1 MYAITPTQTRICFG
15 CFFSAAFS
23 YFDILSGY
31 ELYLNK
37 DSLKK
42 SDDMLSSST
51 WTEKNKNSSPTL

>member
-1 MYAITPTQTRICFG
+1 MYAITPTQTQISFG

-31 ELYLNK
+31 ELFLNK

-42 SDDMLSSST
+42 SDGYVKQQYL
-51 WTEKNKNSSPTL
+51 N